1 MLGTVGKR
9 RAARNPLSRYSL
21 IAPLGDDWRVVH
33 DDMERISGIGD
44 PVDRAKA
51 AIDLMARYQGW
62 VLELSRVRRE
72 AIEEAQASGMTQAEI
87 ASRLGVSR
95 GRVGQLASAG
105 PPPERAFFGTD
116 LVTVSLGGKYE
127 GGKAPDQNPS
137 EVVTKEDL
145 DNFEHLRKLLS
156 GMKLDAQYEVIPP
169 SGIVNLNR
177 DNHVV
182 ICGPR
187 LSPIVAQV
195 LEGDDNLRFEKDHAW
210 HLIDQKAGKQYRSP
224 MDEDG
229 SAGDFGYLG
238 RLPRLD
244 GRGTFLYIAGVHAIG
259 ANGVVHYL
267 ERNLAELYR
276 EVRTKRFSTL
286 ISCRYNP
293 KTLEVLESRR
303 VTPLYRHEG

>member
-1 MLGTVGKR
+1 MEQVSGTT
-9 RAARNPLSRYSL
+9 
-21 IAPLGDDWRVVH
+21 
-33 DDMERISGIGD
+33 D

-51 AIDLMARYQGW
+51 AIDLMATYQGW
-62 VLELSRVRRE
+62 VLELSRIRRE

-87 ASRLGVSR
+87 AKRLGVSR

-127 GGKAPDQNPS
+127 AGKTPEQNPS
-137 EVVTKEDL
+137 EVVTREDIS
-145 DNFEHLRKLLS
+145 NFDHLRSLLS
-156 GMKLDAQYEVIPP
+156 SMKLESKYEVVPP
-169 SGIVNLNR
+169 TGMINLNR

-187 LSPIVAQV
+187 LSPIVAMV
-195 LEGDDNLRFEKDHAW
+195 LEGDDNLRFEKDRAW
-210 HLIDQKAGKQYRSP
+210 HLVDQNTGQQFRSP

-229 SAGDFGYLG
+229 TAGDFGYLG

-244 GRGTFLYIAGVHAIG
+244 GKGTFLYIAGVHAIG

-267 ERNLAELYR
+267 ENNLAELYR
-276 EVRTKRFSTL
+276 EVRTRRFSTL
-286 ISCRYNP
+286 ISCRYDP
-293 KTLEVLESRR
+293 KTLDVLESRR
-303 VTPLYRHEG
+303 VTPLYRHEA

>member
-1 MLGTVGKR
+1 
-9 RAARNPLSRYSL
+9 
-21 IAPLGDDWRVVH
+21 
-33 DDMERISGIGD
+33 MERVAGVGD

-51 AIDLMARYQGW
+51 AIDLMATYQGW
-62 VLELSRVRRE
+62 VLELSRIRRE

-127 GGKAPDQNPS
+127 AGKTPDQNPG
-137 EVVTKEDL
+137 EVVAREDL
-145 DNFEHLRKLLS
+145 DNFEHLRKLLN

-182 ICGPR
+182 VCGPR

-210 HLIDQKAGKQYRSP
+210 HLVDQKAGRQYRSP

-229 SAGDFGYLG
+229 FAGDYGYLG

-244 GRGTFLYIAGVHAIG
+244 GRGTFLYIAGIHAIG

-267 ERNLAELYR
+267 EHNLAELYR

-293 KTLEVLESRR
+293 ESLEVLESRR

>member
-1 MLGTVGKR
+1 V
-9 RAARNPLSRYSL
+9 
-21 IAPLGDDWRVVH
+21 D
-33 DDMERISGIGD
+33 DDMKRVSEIAA

-51 AIDLMARYQGW
+51 AIDLMATYQGW
-62 VLELSRVRRE
+62 VLELSRIRRE

-87 ASRLGVSR
+87 AKSLGVSR

-116 LVTVSLGGKYE
+116 SVTVSLGGKYE
-127 GGKAPDQNPS
+127 AGKGPDQNPS
-137 EVVTKEDL
+137 EVVTREDL

-156 GMKLDAQYEVIPP
+156 GMKLDSAYEVIPP
-169 SGIVNLNR
+169 TGIVNLNR

-182 ICGPR
+182 VCGPR
-187 LSPIVAQV
+187 LSPIIAQV
-195 LEGDDNLRFEKDHAW
+195 LEGDNNLRFAKDEAW
-210 HLIDQKAGKQYRSP
+210 HLVDQAAGKTYRSP

-229 SAGDFGYLG
+229 SAGDVGYLG

-244 GRGTFLYIAGVHAIG
+244 GRGTFLYIAGIHSIG

-267 ERNLAELYR
+267 ENNLAELYR
-276 EVRTKRFSTL
+276 EVRTRRFSTL
-286 ISCRYNP
+286 ISCRYDP
-293 KTLEVLESRR
+293 GTLDVLESRR

>member
-1 MLGTVGKR
+1 MKR
-9 RAARNPLSRYSL
+9 VA
-21 IAPLGDDWRVVH
+21 D
-33 DDMERISGIGD
+33 IGE
-44 PVDRAKA
+44 PVNRAKA
-51 AIDLMARYQGW
+51 AIDLMATYQGW
-62 VLELSRVRRE
+62 VLELSRIRRE

-127 GGKAPDQNPS
+127 AGKTPDQNPS
-137 EVVTKEDL
+137 EVVAREDL
-145 DNFEHLRKLLS
+145 DNFEHLRKLLN

-182 ICGPR
+182 VCGPR

-210 HLIDQKAGKQYRSP
+210 HLVDQKAGQRYRSP

-229 SAGDFGYLG
+229 AAGDYGYLG

-267 ERNLAELYR
+267 EHHLAELYR

-293 KTLEVLESRR
+293 ETLEVLESRR

>member
-1 MLGTVGKR
+1 M
-9 RAARNPLSRYSL
+9 
-21 IAPLGDDWRVVH
+21 H
-33 DDMERISGIGD
+33 DDMKRVSEIAT

-51 AIDLMARYQGW
+51 AIDLMATYQGW
-62 VLELSRVRRE
+62 VLELSRIRRE
-72 AIEEAQASGMTQAEI
+72 AIEEAQGSGMTQAEI
-87 ASRLGVSR
+87 AKSLGVSR

-116 LVTVSLGGKYE
+116 SVTVSLGGKYE
-127 GGKAPDQNPS
+127 AGKGPDENPS
-137 EVVTKEDL
+137 EVVTREDL

-156 GMKLDAQYEVIPP
+156 GMKLDTAYEVIPP
-169 SGIVNLNR
+169 TGMINLNR

-187 LSPIVAQV
+187 LSPIIAQV
-195 LEGDDNLRFEKDHAW
+195 LEGDDNLRFAKDQAW
-210 HLIDQKAGKQYRSP
+210 HLVDQAAGTTYRSP

-229 SAGDFGYLG
+229 SAGDVGYLG

-244 GRGTFLYIAGVHAIG
+244 GRGTFLYIAGIHAIG

-267 ERNLAELYR
+267 ENNLAELYK
-276 EVRTKRFSTL
+276 EVRTRRFSTL

-293 KTLEVLESRR
+293 KTLDVLESRR
-303 VTPLYRHEG
+303 VTPLYRQEG

>member
-1 MLGTVGKR
+1 
-9 RAARNPLSRYSL
+9 
-21 IAPLGDDWRVVH
+21 
-33 DDMERISGIGD
+33 MERVAGIAE

-51 AIDLMARYQGW
+51 AIDLMATYQGW
-62 VLELSRVRRE
+62 VLELSRIRRE

-87 ASRLGVSR
+87 ATRLGVSR
-95 GRVGQLASAG
+95 GRVGQLVSAG

-127 GGKAPDQNPS
+127 AGKAPEQNPS
-137 EVVTKEDL
+137 EVVTREDL

-156 GMKLDAQYEVIPP
+156 GMKLDAKYEVIPP
-169 SGIVNLNR
+169 TGIVNLNR

-195 LEGDDNLRFEKDHAW
+195 LEGDDNLRFSRDDVW
-210 HLIDQKAGKQYRSP
+210 HLVDQRTGKTYRSP
-224 MDEDG
+224 QDEDG

-244 GRGTFLYIAGVHAIG
+244 GRGTFLYIAGIHAIG
-259 ANGVVHYL
+259 ANGVVHFL
-267 ERNLAELYR
+267 EHNLAELYR
-276 EVRTKRFSTL
+276 EVRTTRFSTL

-293 KTLEVLESRR
+293 DTLEVTGSRR
-303 VTPLYRHEG
+303 VTPLYRHEA

>member
-1 MLGTVGKR
+1 M
-9 RAARNPLSRYSL
+9 
-21 IAPLGDDWRVVH
+21 H
-33 DDMERISGIGD
+33 DDMERVSGITD

-51 AIDLMARYQGW
+51 AIDLMARYQSH
-62 VLELSRVRRE
+62 VNELSRVRRE
-72 AIEEAQASGMTQAEI
+72 AIEEAQASGLTQAEI
-87 ASRLGVSR
+87 AKRLGVSR

-127 GGKAPDQNPS
+127 AGKGPDDNPS
-137 EVVTKEDL
+137 HVVTREDL
-145 DNFEHLRKLLS
+145 DNFEHLRKLLA

-182 ICGPR
+182 VCGPR

-195 LEGDDNLRFEKDHAW
+195 LEGDDNLQFRKDRAW
-210 HLIDQKAGKQYRSP
+210 HLVDQREGKEYRSP
-224 MDEDG
+224 QDEDG

-244 GRGTFLYIAGVHAIG
+244 GKGTFLYIAGIHAIG

-267 ERNLAELYR
+267 ENNVADIYR
-276 EVRTKRFSTL
+276 EIRTRRFSTL
-286 ISCRYNP
+286 ISCRYDP
-293 KTLEVLESRR
+293 KTMEVLESRR

>member
-1 MLGTVGKR
+1 M
-9 RAARNPLSRYSL
+9 
-21 IAPLGDDWRVVH
+21 H
-33 DDMERISGIGD
+33 DDMERVSGIGD

-51 AIDLMARYQGW
+51 TIDLMATYQGW

-105 PPPERAFFGTD
+105 PPPGRAFFGTD

-127 GGKAPDQNPS
+127 GGKTPDQNPG
-137 EVVTKEDL
+137 EVVAREDL
-145 DNFEHLRKLLS
+145 DNFEHLRKLLN

-177 DNHVV
+177 DNHVIV
-182 ICGPR
+182 CGPR

-210 HLIDQKAGKQYRSP
+210 HLVDQKAGKQYRSP
-224 MDEDG
+224 MDGDG

-244 GRGTFLYIAGVHAIG
+244 GRGTFLYIAGIHAIG

-267 ERNLAELYR
+267 EHNLAELYR

-293 KTLEVLESRR
+293 ETLEVLESRR

>member
-1 MLGTVGKR
+1 M
-9 RAARNPLSRYSL
+9 
-21 IAPLGDDWRVVH
+21 H
-33 DDMERISGIGD
+33 DDMEQVSGIGD

-105 PPPERAFFGTD
+105 PPPERVFFGTD

-127 GGKAPDQNPS
+127 AGKTPDQNPG
-137 EVVTKEDL
+137 EVVAREDL
-145 DNFEHLRKLLS
+145 DNFEHLRKLLN

-182 ICGPR
+182 VCGPR

-210 HLIDQKAGKQYRSP
+210 HLVDQKAGKQYRSP

-229 SAGDFGYLG
+229 AAGDFGYLG

-244 GRGTFLYIAGVHAIG
+244 GRGTFLYIAGIHAIG

-267 ERNLAELYR
+267 EHNLAELYR

-293 KTLEVLESRR
+293 ETLEVLESRR

>member
-1 MLGTVGKR
+1 MKR
-9 RAARNPLSRYSL
+9 VSE
-21 IAPLGDDWRVVH
+21 IAT
-33 DDMERISGIGD
+33 

-51 AIDLMARYQGW
+51 AIDLMATYQGW
-62 VLELSRVRRE
+62 VLELSRIRRE
-72 AIEEAQASGMTQAEI
+72 AIEEAQGSGMTQAEI
-87 ASRLGVSR
+87 AKSLGVSR

-116 LVTVSLGGKYE
+116 SVTVSLGGKYE
-127 GGKAPDQNPS
+127 AGKGPDENPS
-137 EVVTKEDL
+137 EVVTREDL

-156 GMKLDAQYEVIPP
+156 GMKLDTAYEVIPP
-169 SGIVNLNR
+169 TGMINLNR

-187 LSPIVAQV
+187 LSPIIAQV
-195 LEGDDNLRFEKDHAW
+195 LEGDDNLRFAKDQAW
-210 HLIDQKAGKQYRSP
+210 HLVDQAAGTTYRSP

-229 SAGDFGYLG
+229 SAGDVGYLG

-244 GRGTFLYIAGVHAIG
+244 GRGTFLYIAGIHAIG

-267 ERNLAELYR
+267 ENNLAELYK
-276 EVRTKRFSTL
+276 EVRTRRFSTL

-293 KTLEVLESRR
+293 KTLDVLESRR
-303 VTPLYRHEG
+303 VTPLYRQEG

>member
-1 MLGTVGKR
+1 M
-9 RAARNPLSRYSL
+9 
-21 IAPLGDDWRVVH
+21 H
-33 DDMERISGIGD
+33 DDMERVAGVGD

-51 AIDLMARYQGW
+51 AIDLMATYQGW
-62 VLELSRVRRE
+62 VLELSRIRRE

-127 GGKAPDQNPS
+127 AGKAPDQNPG
-137 EVVTKEDL
+137 EVVAREDL
-145 DNFEHLRKLLS
+145 DNFEHLRKLLN

-182 ICGPR
+182 VCGPR

-210 HLIDQKAGKQYRSP
+210 HLVDQKAGRQYRSP

-229 SAGDFGYLG
+229 SAGDYGYLG

-244 GRGTFLYIAGVHAIG
+244 GRGTFLYIAGIHAIG

-267 ERNLAELYR
+267 EHNLAELYR

-293 KTLEVLESRR
+293 ESLEVLESRR

>member
-1 MLGTVGKR
+1 MHK
-9 RAARNPLSRYSL
+9 
-21 IAPLGDDWRVVH
+21 
-33 DDMERISGIGD
+33 DMEQVAGTTD

-51 AIDLMARYQGW
+51 AIDLMATYQGW
-62 VLELSRVRRE
+62 VLELSRIRRE

-87 ASRLGVSR
+87 AKRLGVSR

-127 GGKAPDQNPS
+127 AGKTPEQNPS
-137 EVVTKEDL
+137 EVVTREDIS
-145 DNFEHLRKLLS
+145 NFEHLRTLLG
-156 GMKLDAQYEVIPP
+156 GMKLEAKYEVVPP
-169 SGIVNLNR
+169 TGMINLNR

-195 LEGDDNLRFEKDHAW
+195 LEGDDNLRFEKDRAW
-210 HLIDQKAGKQYRSP
+210 HLVDQNTGQAYRSP

-244 GRGTFLYIAGVHAIG
+244 GRGTFLYIAGVHSIG

-267 ERNLAELYR
+267 ENNLAELYR
-276 EVRTKRFSTL
+276 EVRTRRFSTL
-286 ISCRYNP
+286 ISCRYDP
-293 KTLEVLESRR
+293 KTLDVLESRR
-303 VTPLYRHEG
+303 VTPLYRHEA

>member
-1 MLGTVGKR
+1 M
-9 RAARNPLSRYSL
+9 
-21 IAPLGDDWRVVH
+21 H
-33 DDMERISGIGD
+33 DDMKRVTETPD

-51 AIDLMARYQGW
+51 AIDLMATYQGW

-116 LVTVSLGGKYE
+116 RVTVSLGGKYE
-127 GGKAPDQNPS
+127 AGKGADQSPS
-137 EVVTKEDL
+137 EVITREDL
-145 DNFEHLRKLLS
+145 NNFENLRKLLG
-156 GMKLDAQYEVIPP
+156 GMKLDADYEVIPP
-169 SGIVNLNR
+169 TGIVNLNR

-187 LSPIVAQV
+187 LSPIIAQV
-195 LEGDDNLRFEKDHAW
+195 LEGDDNLRFAKDRAW
-210 HLIDQKAGKQYRSP
+210 HLIDQRAGKEYRSP
-224 MDEDG
+224 SDEDG
-229 SAGDFGYLG
+229 SAGDVGYLG

-244 GRGTFLYIAGVHAIG
+244 GKGTFLYIAGIHAIG

-267 ERNLAELYR
+267 ENNLAELYR

-286 ISCRYNP
+286 ISCRYDP
-293 KTLEVLESRR
+293 KTLEVQESRR